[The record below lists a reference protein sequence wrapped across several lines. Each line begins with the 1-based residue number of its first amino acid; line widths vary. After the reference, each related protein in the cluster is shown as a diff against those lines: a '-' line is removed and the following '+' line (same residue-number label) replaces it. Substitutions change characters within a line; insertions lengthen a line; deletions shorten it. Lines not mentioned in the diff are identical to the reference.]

1 MVTKPE
7 QISNEGQTATA
18 VRRSVTH
25 LARRLRLERVRHGVS
40 ASKLIVLGHLLRNGV
55 MTAKELAAL
64 EHIQPQSL
72 TRILVDL
79 EERGLIRREQ
89 AEADRRQVRIEITQ
103 EGREILVRD
112 SERQDAWLSRVM
124 ASVLT
129 ETERDI
135 LNIAARLLTRLSEA
149 PPLHSDT
156 APNGEVG
163 SAHGTSN
170 AVNEAAS

>member
-1 MVTKPE
+1 M
-7 QISNEGQTATA
+7 
-18 VRRSVTH
+18 
-25 LARRLRLERVRHGVS
+25 S
-40 ASKLIVLGHLLRNGV
+40 ASKLIVIGHLLRNGV

-170 AVNEAAS
+170 AANEAAS

>member
-7 QISNEGQTATA
+7 EISNEGQTATA

-112 SERQDAWLSRVM
+112 TERQDAWLSRIM
-124 ASVLT
+124 ASILT
-129 ETERDI
+129 EKERDI
-135 LNIAARLLTRLSEA
+135 LNTAAPLLTRLSEA
-149 PPLHSDT
+149 GFP
-156 APNGEVG
+156 
-163 SAHGTSN
+163 TSRF
-170 AVNEAAS
+170 

>member
-1 MVTKPE
+1 MVTKLE
-7 QISNEGQTATA
+7 QVSNAGQTATA

-25 LARRLRLERVRHGVS
+25 LARRLRQERVRHEVS

-89 AEADRRQVRIEITQ
+89 AEADRRQVRTEITQ

-112 SERQDAWLSRVM
+112 AEHQDAWLSRVM

-129 ETERDI
+129 ETDRDI
-135 LNIAARLLTRLSEA
+135 LNIAARLLTRLSDA
-149 PPLHSDT
+149 PPMRSET
-156 APNGEVG
+156 APNGETG
-163 SAHGTSN
+163 DAYGTASA
-170 AVNEAAS
+170 VDKASS